1 MKNIKQSIKGNN
13 NLQIVNNNA
22 PIIHTGEV
30 KLTTNINVIHDP
42 ENHITD
48 TQAQKIREKVIECAT
63 ILASDGSNK
72 KSLIQKQ
79 YGKLYKKYGIT
90 KYSLLPKEKFEDAM
104 KWLRKEVAVSRKVLK
119 ENAPIEWRKTQY
131 ASINARGRQMGMD
144 REALLIYATKVL
156 GLANTLSSLKD
167 LEDDLLQKLYNKMFG
182 KR

>member
-1 MKNIKQSIKGNN
+1 M
-13 NLQIVNNNA
+13 
-22 PIIHTGEV
+22 E
-30 KLTTNINVIHDP
+30 LT
-42 ENHITD
+42 
-48 TQAQKIREKVIECAT
+48 CAT

-90 KYSLLPKEKFEDAM
+90 KYSLLPKEKFEGAM
-104 KWLRKEVAVSRKVLK
+104 KWLRKEVAVSRKILK
-119 ENAPIEWRKTQY
+119 ENTPIEWRKTQY

-156 GLANTLSSLKD
+156 GLVNTLSSLKD